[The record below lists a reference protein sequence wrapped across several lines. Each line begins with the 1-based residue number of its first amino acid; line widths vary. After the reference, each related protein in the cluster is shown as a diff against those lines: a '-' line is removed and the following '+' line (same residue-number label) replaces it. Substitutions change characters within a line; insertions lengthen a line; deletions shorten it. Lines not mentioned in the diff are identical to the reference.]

1 MFRRRQWLEDDEK
14 FGEQLLVALE
24 ERMFEGHEAL
34 YERKQKVNVERRW
47 EDRP

>member
-1 MFRRRQWLEDDEK
+1 MFPQRQWLEDDGK
-14 FGEQLLVALE
+14 FGEQLLVVLE
-24 ERMFEGHEAL
+24 ERKFEGHEAL